1 MKKVKTIAQYR
12 VLQFIEKNFY
22 PDRIFIQILNPSS
35 LMITDDQG
43 EMIIFS
49 WDGKEVVQSC
59 I

>member
-43 EMIIFS
+43 EMIIF
-49 WDGKEVVQSC
+49 
-59 I
+59 